1 MTSKPSYEQLEQ
13 RVKALTRE
21 TLDSKRQLE
30 VLQNK
35 LTRLENKTDP
45 ASDETDTLRVSGINI
60 KWQPERGT
68 CTFESLPVAMMWVDT
83 TLAGLVAGVQAM
95 VGTKR
100 FGLALQSEGRKS
112 VEADWQVISSLPDF
126 KQGFKAIANI
136 AAVAG
141 WGDWKLVSLDKK
153 KKRCRF
159 QVKNSWEGNCQ
170 KALGVCWGSG
180 FLAGKM
186 AGYCSRLFEINCWA
200 EQTASIAKGD
210 EFDEFVVAP
219 SARDLEKEIQ
229 SLLATDEATRADMAV
244 VLEKMDQ
251 EITVRRKTEEKLAES
266 EEMLDSIVSSVPDII
281 YRLDPQGRITFI
293 SQTVTEYGYA
303 PADLIGQSIYDIV
316 HPEDRDSVRS
326 RIDERRTG
334 NRRTRNLEVRLRNK
348 LFDAAAPDKANSGYS
363 VFLLGA
369 EGLYETRGH
378 QSRHFIG
385 TQGIARDI
393 TERKQLESQLQQAQK
408 MEAIG
413 TLAGGIAHDFNNIL
427 GTIIGYAEMIE
438 IFDISEKD
446 KVRDSLKYILASAY
460 RAKDLVKQILTFSRR
475 TTQVKVP
482 VELTPILKDTLK
494 FLRASL
500 PATIKINARY
510 DADNSSVLGDST
522 QLYQVMMNLF
532 TNAAHAMGKKGGIL
546 EMNLAEAHFDSIDSG
561 LQAELKPGGY
571 IMLGVQDTGGGMT
584 PDMVDRIFEPFFTT
598 KRRGE
603 GTGLG
608 LSVVHGIVKGM
619 GGAIS
624 VHTQVGKGSFFRV
637 YLPRY
642 EGRKDQPVSKE
653 PNRMV
658 KGKGRILFI
667 DDEEPLVNFARE
679 VLTELGY
686 EVVALTSSPE
696 ALKQF
701 SQQPHTFDLV
711 IADQT
716 MPDLTGLE
724 LTEAIMGLRSDIP
737 VILCTGFADPAMA
750 KKTKKIGIAE
760 IIKKPFGV
768 QEFAET
774 IRRVLDK

>member
-1 MTSKPSYEQLEQ
+1 MNSKPSYEQLKQ
-13 RVKALTRE
+13 KVKTLTQE
-21 TLDSKRQLE
+21 SLDSKRQLE

-35 LTRLENKTDP
+35 LMRLENKADP
-45 ASDETDTLRVSGINI
+45 ASYETDNIRVSGINI
-60 KWQPERGT
+60 EWQPVQGT

-83 TLAGLVAGVQAM
+83 TLAGLMAGVQAM

-126 KQGFKAIANI
+126 KGGFKAIANI

-170 KALGVCWGSG
+170 KALGVYWGSG
-180 FLAGKM
+180 MLAGKM
-186 AGYCSRLFEINCWA
+186 AGYCSKLFETNCWA

-210 EFDEFVVAP
+210 KFDEFVVAP
-219 SARDLEKEIQ
+219 SKRYLEKEVE

-244 VLEKMDQ
+244 VLEKMNQ
-251 EITVRRKTEEKLAES
+251 EITVRRETEEKLAES
-266 EEMLDSIVSSVPDII
+266 EKMLDSIISSVPDII

-293 SQTVTEYGYA
+293 SQTVTEYGYV

-334 NRRTRNLEVRLRNK
+334 NRRTRNLEVRFMNK
-348 LFDAAAPDKANSGYS
+348 LIDAAAPNKANSGYS

-369 EGLYETRGH
+369 EGLYEARDD
-378 QSRHFIG
+378 QSLHFIG
-385 TQGIARDI
+385 TQGIVRDI

-427 GTIIGYAEMIE
+427 ATIIGYAEMIE
-438 IFDISEKD
+438 MFDVPNND
-446 KVRDSLKYILASAY
+446 KVRERLKYILASAY
-460 RAKDLVKQILTFSRR
+460 RAKDLVQQILTFSRR
-475 TTQVKVP
+475 TEQDKVP
-482 VELTPILKDTLK
+482 VTLAPILKDIIK

-510 DADNSSVLGDST
+510 EDNSSVLGDST
-522 QLYQVMMNLF
+522 QLYQVMMNLC
-532 TNAAHAMGKKGGIL
+532 TNAAHAMGEKGGIL
-546 EMNLAEAHFDSIDSG
+546 EVNLSDVHFDSIDSG
-561 LQAELKPGGY
+561 LQAELEPRAY
-571 IMLGVQDTGGGMT
+571 IMVGVQDTGDGMT
-584 PDMVDRIFEPFFTT
+584 PDMLDRIFEPFFTT

-624 VHTQVGKGSFFRV
+624 VHSQMGEGSLFQVF
-637 YLPRY
+637 LPRY
-642 EGRKDQPVSKE
+642 EGRKDQPVSEKFA
-653 PNRMV
+653 RIV
-658 KGKGRILFI
+658 RGKGRILFI
-667 DDEEPLVNFARE
+667 DDEQPLVDFARE
-679 VLTELGY
+679 MLIGLGY

-696 ALKQF
+696 ALEQF
-701 SQQPHTFDLV
+701 SQQPNTFDLV
-711 IADQT
+711 IADLT

-724 LTEAIMGLRSDIP
+724 LAEAIMGLRPDIP

-750 KKTKKIGIAE
+750 EKARKMGIAE
-760 IIKKPFGV
+760 VIKKPFGV
-768 QEFAET
+768 QDFAES

>member
-1 MTSKPSYEQLEQ
+1 MNSKPSYEQLKQ
-13 RVKALTRE
+13 KVKALTKE
-21 TLDSKRQLE
+21 SLDSKRQLE

-35 LTRLENKTDP
+35 LMGLENETDP
-45 ASDETDTLRVSGINI
+45 ASYETDNIRVSGINI
-60 KWQPERGT
+60 EWQPVQGT

-83 TLAGLVAGVQAM
+83 TLAGLMAGVQAM

-126 KQGFKAIANI
+126 KGGFKAIANI

-170 KALGVCWGSG
+170 KALGVYWGSG
-180 FLAGKM
+180 ILAGKM
-186 AGYCSRLFEINCWA
+186 AGYCSKLFETNCWA

-210 EFDEFVVAP
+210 KFDEFVVAP
-219 SARDLEKEIQ
+219 SKRYLEKEVE

-244 VLEKMDQ
+244 VLEKMNQ
-251 EITVRRKTEEKLAES
+251 EITVRRETEEKLAES
-266 EEMLDSIVSSVPDII
+266 EKMLDSIISSVPDII

-293 SQTVTEYGYA
+293 SQTVTEYGYV

-334 NRRTRNLEVRLRNK
+334 NRRTRNLEVRFMNK
-348 LFDAAAPDKANSGYS
+348 LIDAAAPNKANSGYS

-369 EGLYETRGH
+369 EGLYEARDD
-378 QSRHFIG
+378 QRLHFLETPG
-385 TQGIARDI
+385 TVRDI

-427 GTIIGYAEMIE
+427 ATIIGYAEMIE
-438 IFDISEKD
+438 MFDVPNND
-446 KVRDSLKYILASAY
+446 KVRERLKYILASAY
-460 RAKDLVKQILTFSRR
+460 RAKDLVQQILTFSRR
-475 TTQVKVP
+475 TEQDKVP
-482 VELTPILKDTLK
+482 VTLAPILKDIIK

-510 DADNSSVLGDST
+510 EDNSSVLGDST
-522 QLYQVMMNLF
+522 QLYQVMMNLC
-532 TNAAHAMGKKGGIL
+532 TNAAHAMGEKGGIL
-546 EMNLAEAHFDSIDSG
+546 EVNLSDVHFDSIDSG
-561 LQAELKPGGY
+561 LQAELEPRAY
-571 IMLGVQDTGGGMT
+571 IMVGVQDTGDGMT
-584 PDMVDRIFEPFFTT
+584 PDMLDRIFEPFFTT

-624 VHTQVGKGSFFRV
+624 VHSQMGEGSLFQVF
-637 YLPRY
+637 LPRY
-642 EGRKDQPVSKE
+642 EGRKDQPVSEKFA
-653 PNRMV
+653 RIV
-658 KGKGRILFI
+658 RGKGRILFI
-667 DDEEPLVNFARE
+667 DDEQPLVDFARE
-679 VLTELGY
+679 MLIGLGY

-696 ALKQF
+696 ALEQF
-701 SQQPHTFDLV
+701 SQQPNTFDLV
-711 IADQT
+711 IADLT

-724 LTEAIMGLRSDIP
+724 LAEAIMGLRPDIP

-750 KKTKKIGIAE
+750 EKARKMGIAE
-760 IIKKPFGV
+760 VIKKPFGV
-768 QEFAET
+768 QDFAES

>member
-1 MTSKPSYEQLEQ
+1 MNSKPSYEQLKQ
-13 RVKALTRE
+13 KVKELTKE
-21 TLDSKRQLE
+21 SLDSKRQLE

-35 LTRLENKTDP
+35 LMGLENETDP
-45 ASDETDTLRVSGINI
+45 ASYETDNIRVSGINI
-60 KWQPERGT
+60 EWQPVQGT

-83 TLAGLVAGVQAM
+83 TLAGLMAGVQAM

-126 KQGFKAIANI
+126 KGGFKAIANI

-180 FLAGKM
+180 MLAGKM
-186 AGYCSRLFEINCWA
+186 AGYCSKLFETNCWA

-210 EFDEFVVAP
+210 KFDEFVVAP
-219 SARDLEKEIQ
+219 SKRYLEKEVE

-244 VLEKMDQ
+244 VLEKMNQ
-251 EITVRRKTEEKLAES
+251 EITVRRETEEKLAES
-266 EEMLDSIVSSVPDII
+266 EKMLDSIISSVPDII

-293 SQTVTEYGYA
+293 SQTVTEYGYV

-334 NRRTRNLEVRLRNK
+334 NRRTRNLEVRFMNK
-348 LFDAAAPDKANSGYS
+348 LIDAAAPNKANSGYS

-369 EGLYETRGH
+369 EGLYEARDD
-378 QSRHFIG
+378 QSLHFIG
-385 TQGIARDI
+385 TQGIVRDI

-427 GTIIGYAEMIE
+427 ATIIGYAEMIE
-438 IFDISEKD
+438 MFDVPNND
-446 KVRDSLKYILASAY
+446 KVRERLKYILASAY
-460 RAKDLVKQILTFSRR
+460 RAKDLVQQILTFSRR
-475 TTQVKVP
+475 TEQDKVP
-482 VELTPILKDTLK
+482 VTLAPILKDIIK

-510 DADNSSVLGDST
+510 EDNSSVLGDST
-522 QLYQVMMNLF
+522 QLYQVMMNLC
-532 TNAAHAMGKKGGIL
+532 TNAAHAMGEKGGIL
-546 EMNLAEAHFDSIDSG
+546 EVNLSDVHFDSIDSG
-561 LQAELKPGGY
+561 LQAELEPRAY
-571 IMLGVQDTGGGMT
+571 IMVGVQDTGDGMT
-584 PDMVDRIFEPFFTT
+584 PDMLDRIFEPFFTT

-624 VHTQVGKGSFFRV
+624 VHSQMGEGSLFQVF
-637 YLPRY
+637 LPRY
-642 EGRKDQPVSKE
+642 EGRKDQPVSEKFA
-653 PNRMV
+653 RIV
-658 KGKGRILFI
+658 RGKGRILFI
-667 DDEEPLVNFARE
+667 DDEQPLVDFARE
-679 VLTELGY
+679 MLIGLGY

-696 ALKQF
+696 ALEQF
-701 SQQPHTFDLV
+701 SQQPNTFDLV
-711 IADQT
+711 IADLT

-724 LTEAIMGLRSDIP
+724 LAEAIMGLRPDIP

-750 KKTKKIGIAE
+750 EKARKMGIAE
-760 IIKKPFGV
+760 VIKKPFGV
-768 QEFAET
+768 QDFAES

>member
-1 MTSKPSYEQLEQ
+1 MNSKPSYEQLKQ
-13 RVKALTRE
+13 KVKELTKE
-21 TLDSKRQLE
+21 SLDSKRQLE

-35 LTRLENKTDP
+35 LMGLENETDP
-45 ASDETDTLRVSGINI
+45 ASYETDNIRVSGINI
-60 KWQPERGT
+60 EWQPVQGT

-83 TLAGLVAGVQAM
+83 TLAGLMAGVQAM

-126 KQGFKAIANI
+126 KGGFKAIANI

-170 KALGVCWGSG
+170 KALGVYWGSG
-180 FLAGKM
+180 ILAGKM
-186 AGYCSRLFEINCWA
+186 AGYCSKLFETNCWA

-210 EFDEFVVAP
+210 KFDEFVVAP
-219 SARDLEKEIQ
+219 SKRYLEKEVE

-244 VLEKMDQ
+244 VLEKMNQ
-251 EITVRRKTEEKLAES
+251 EITVRRETEEKLAES
-266 EEMLDSIVSSVPDII
+266 EKMLDSIISSVPDII

-293 SQTVTEYGYA
+293 SQTVTEYGYV

-334 NRRTRNLEVRLRNK
+334 NRRTRNLEVRFMNK
-348 LFDAAAPDKANSGYS
+348 LIDAAAPNKANSGYS

-369 EGLYETRGH
+369 EGLYEARDD
-378 QSRHFIG
+378 QSLHFIG
-385 TQGIARDI
+385 TQGIVRDI

-427 GTIIGYAEMIE
+427 ATIIGYAEMIE
-438 IFDISEKD
+438 MLDVPNND
-446 KVRDSLKYILASAY
+446 KVRERLKYILASAY
-460 RAKDLVKQILTFSRR
+460 RAKDLVQQILTFSRR
-475 TTQVKVP
+475 TEQDKVP
-482 VELTPILKDTLK
+482 VTLAPILKDIIK

-510 DADNSSVLGDST
+510 EDNSSVLGDST
-522 QLYQVMMNLF
+522 QLYQVMMNLC
-532 TNAAHAMGKKGGIL
+532 TNAAHAMGEKGGIL
-546 EMNLAEAHFDSIDSG
+546 EVNLSDVHFDSIDSG
-561 LQAELKPGGY
+561 LQAELEPRAY
-571 IMLGVQDTGGGMT
+571 IMVGVQDTGDGMT
-584 PDMVDRIFEPFFTT
+584 PDMLDRIFEPFFTT

-624 VHTQVGKGSFFRV
+624 VHSQMGEGSLFQVF
-637 YLPRY
+637 LPRY
-642 EGRKDQPVSKE
+642 EGRKDQPVSEKFA
-653 PNRMV
+653 RIV
-658 KGKGRILFI
+658 RGKGRILFI
-667 DDEEPLVNFARE
+667 DDEQPLVDFARE
-679 VLTELGY
+679 MLIGLGY

-696 ALKQF
+696 ALEQF
-701 SQQPHTFDLV
+701 SQQPNTFDLV
-711 IADQT
+711 IADLT

-724 LTEAIMGLRSDIP
+724 LAEAIMGLRPDIP

-750 KKTKKIGIAE
+750 EKARKMGIAE
-760 IIKKPFGV
+760 VIKKPFGV
-768 QEFAET
+768 QDFAES

>member
-1 MTSKPSYEQLEQ
+1 MNSKPSYEQLKQ
-13 RVKALTRE
+13 KVKALTKE
-21 TLDSKRQLE
+21 SLDSKRQLE

-35 LTRLENKTDP
+35 LMRLEN
-45 ASDETDTLRVSGINI
+45 ETDHASYETDNIRVSGINI
-60 KWQPERGT
+60 EWQPVQGT

-83 TLAGLVAGVQAM
+83 TLAGLMAGVQAM

-126 KQGFKAIANI
+126 KGGFKAIANI

-170 KALGVCWGSG
+170 KALGVYWGSG
-180 FLAGKM
+180 ILAGKM
-186 AGYCSRLFEINCWA
+186 AGYCSKLFETNCWA

-210 EFDEFVVAP
+210 KFDEFVVAP
-219 SARDLEKEIQ
+219 SKRYLEKEVE

-244 VLEKMDQ
+244 VLEKMNQ
-251 EITVRRKTEEKLAES
+251 EITVRRETEEKLAES
-266 EEMLDSIVSSVPDII
+266 EKMLDSIISSVPDII

-293 SQTVTEYGYA
+293 SQTVTEYGYV

-334 NRRTRNLEVRLRNK
+334 NRRTRNLEVRFMNK
-348 LFDAAAPDKANSGYS
+348 LIDAAAPNKANSGYS

-369 EGLYETRGH
+369 EGLYEARDD
-378 QSRHFIG
+378 QSLHFIG
-385 TQGIARDI
+385 TQGIVRDI

-427 GTIIGYAEMIE
+427 ATIIGYAEMIE
-438 IFDISEKD
+438 MFDVPNND
-446 KVRDSLKYILASAY
+446 KVRERLKYILASAY
-460 RAKDLVKQILTFSRR
+460 RAKDLVQQILTFSRR
-475 TTQVKVP
+475 TEQDKVP
-482 VELTPILKDTLK
+482 VTLAPILKDIIK

-510 DADNSSVLGDST
+510 EDNSSVLGDST
-522 QLYQVMMNLF
+522 QLYQVMMNLC
-532 TNAAHAMGKKGGIL
+532 TNAAHAMGEKGGIL
-546 EMNLAEAHFDSIDSG
+546 EVNLSDVHFDSIDSG
-561 LQAELKPGGY
+561 LQAELEPRAY
-571 IMLGVQDTGGGMT
+571 IMVGVQDTGDGMT
-584 PDMVDRIFEPFFTT
+584 PDMLDRIFEPFFTT

-624 VHTQVGKGSFFRV
+624 VHSQMGEGSLFQVF
-637 YLPRY
+637 LPRY
-642 EGRKDQPVSKE
+642 EGRKDQPVSEKFA
-653 PNRMV
+653 RIV
-658 KGKGRILFI
+658 RGKGRILFI
-667 DDEEPLVNFARE
+667 DDEQPLVDFARE
-679 VLTELGY
+679 MLIGLGY

-696 ALKQF
+696 ALEQF
-701 SQQPHTFDLV
+701 SQQPNTFDLV
-711 IADQT
+711 IADLT

-724 LTEAIMGLRSDIP
+724 LAEAIMGLRPDIP

-750 KKTKKIGIAE
+750 EKARKMGIAE
-760 IIKKPFGV
+760 VIKKPFGV
-768 QEFAET
+768 QDFAES